1 MTDLLLSPATRMES
15 APGRPD
21 ILDARPGAVIRLLAW
36 CPDRTGI
43 VNGVTRFLF
52 GQGANIIRSDQHA
65 SGDGDAML
73 FLRLEFCLPEGT
85 SPGDFVQD
93 FTTCVAH
100 RFDMTWR
107 MVEAEKVKRCAVLVS
122 RADHCLVDLLW
133 RWKRQRLGADISL
146 VASNHPDL
154 RELTESF
161 GIPFHH
167 VPIDKDNPD
176 EGHGRLARL
185 LRGHCDFVVLARY
198 MQILPTA
205 FLNEVAAPLINIHHS
220 FLPAFAGG
228 SPYDQAKRR
237 GVKLIGAT
245 AHYVTAELDAGPIIE
260 QDVVRVSHRDD
271 VSSLRCMGADVERAV
286 LARAVRWHSED
297 RLLQHGNSVVV
308 F

>member
-1 MTDLLLSPATRMES
+1 M
-15 APGRPD
+15 
-21 ILDARPGAVIRLLAW
+21 
-36 CPDRTGI
+36 
-43 VNGVTRFLF
+43 
-52 GQGANIIRSDQHA
+52 
-65 SGDGDAML
+65 
-73 FLRLEFCLPEGT
+73 
-85 SPGDFVQD
+85 
-93 FTTCVAH
+93 
-100 RFDMTWR
+100 
-107 MVEAEKVKRCAVLVS
+107 RCAVCADVGQVSTTLRLSSETSAPSPFDACGRS
-122 RADHCLVDLLW
+122 RAD
-133 RWKRQRLGADISL
+133 Q
-146 VASNHPDL
+146 L
-154 RELTESF
+154 RRSR
-161 GIPFHH
+161 
-167 VPIDKDNPD
+167 D
-176 EGHGRLARL
+176 RL
-185 LRGHCDFVVLARY
+185 LY